1 MGHTLFD
8 TVMINL
14 PYWLPALIVGSVI
27 QWLIVRSAT
36 RSALRAHERERALE
50 TSRVDQ
56 GQQQV

>member
-36 RSALRAHERERALE
+36 RSALRAHERERE
-50 TSRVDQ
+50 TLRVDQ